1 MRRRLLAL
9 ASAGAFFFVMA
20 AADTAAAFVS
30 TGDGSWVWQ
39 SPLPQGN
46 RINDVHVFNAD
57 HLLAVGDH
65 GLLLESDDGGTTWQR
80 REWNIDAT
88 LNAVAFANASTGVI
102 VGDHGLVLR
111 TTNGGAN
118 WLLTFPSTT
127 QDLRDVCFANA
138 LQGWAVG
145 SGGVVLY
152 TDNAGSSWETQTTP
166 VNKLLRSVHFS
177 DASHGWAV
185 GSEGTIIA
193 TSQGG
198 APWTQQASGTTR
210 DLFDV
215 CSETTGSTT
224 NLWVVGTWTI
234 RRTTNGGT
242 TWSPVTLP
250 PGHGNVTYKAV
261 DAPWSGYVAVAAT
274 GDDYNW
280 NQSGGI
286 WLTGD
291 GGANWTTAFEGRFA
305 ALECLGH
312 DPAGTVAWAG
322 GGGGLLLNSLA
333 ATPTSWNWHA
343 GATLPSLAAIARCG
357 EMMWAVGPGTLLLW
371 DGSVWRPSG
380 AVSLSKTPH
389 DVTFFDD
396 THGWIA
402 DSAWVWRTND
412 GGRTWTK
419 SPTLP
424 FSALDL
430 DFVSPRVGTAVGT
443 SSTAPTEGRV
453 FRTLDGGDT
462 WTDVTPTPTPATLT
476 AVDMVDAT
484 HGFAVGATGTVLRT
498 TDGSNW
504 TALPSG
510 TTEYLTDVCF
520 TSVSQGWIVS
530 SGGSVLATKDAGENF
545 NAKAVSSRGLY
556 AIDFQDADHGWAS
569 GSMGTILRYDGVSG
583 TWSPVTSGT
592 VNGLNDIMFTDP
604 LHGWAVGTDGT
615 VLATT
620 TGGVPDILPPVTTVS
635 GVPAGWR
642 NRDVVL
648 SFSAVDPGGSGVVAT
663 HHKVDDGAWS
673 QGTTCIVGA
682 PADNSNDGTHTV
694 AFYSV
699 DAFGN
704 EEAEKTC
711 TVSIDTR
718 KPRPRAPYVA
728 RVTRGR
734 TATLRYRIDDT
745 APCAGTARP
754 VVKITKLGGRL
765 VKTLKP
771 AAQPVGKWRTLR
783 LTCKLARGTY
793 RFTVYATDAA
803 GNRQAKTASN
813 KLVVR

>member
-20 AADTAAAFVS
+20 AADTAAASVS

-102 VGDHGLVLR
+102 VGDRGLMLR

-118 WLLTFPSTT
+118 WLVTFPSTT
-127 QDLRDVCFANA
+127 QDLLDVCFANA
-138 LQGWAVG
+138 LQGWTVG

-152 TDNAGSSWETQTTP
+152 TANAGQSWETQSTP

-193 TSQGG
+193 TSTGG

-312 DPAGTVAWAG
+312 DPAGTAAWAG
-322 GGGGLLLNSLA
+322 GAGGLLLKSLA
-333 ATPTSWNWHA
+333 ATPTSWDWHA
-343 GATLPSLAAIARCG
+343 GAALPSLAAIARCG
-357 EMMWAVGPGTLLLW
+357 EMMWAVGPRTLLLW
-371 DGSVWRPSG
+371 DGSVWRSSG
-380 AVSLSKTPH
+380 AVSLSKRAH
-389 DVTFFDD
+389 DVTFVDD

-402 DSAWVWRTND
+402 DSATVWRTSD
-412 GGRTWTK
+412 GGYTWT
-419 SPTLP
+419 SATLP
-424 FSALDL
+424 FSVLDL
-430 DFVSPRVGTAVGT
+430 DFVSPKVGTAVGT
-443 SSTAPTEGRV
+443 TSMPPTEGRV

-530 SGGSVLATKDAGENF
+530 SSGSMLATKDAGENF
-545 NAKAVSSRGLY
+545 NARAVSSHGLY

-663 HHKVDDGAWS
+663 HHKVDDDTWS

-682 PADNSNDGTHTV
+682 PAGHDNDGTHTV

-718 KPRPRAPYVA
+718 KPRPRAPYAA